1 MTWNNPATAGPPYR
15 WRWAA
20 FAVVLL
26 ASVMDLLDSLVTNI
40 AGPTI
45 RADIGGGPALIQW
58 LGAGYTLAMAAGLI
72 TGGRLGDIYGRKP
85 VFIVGVIGFTVAS
98 VLCASSFS
106 PGMLIGCRVAQG
118 LFGAV
123 MLPQGLGVIKAVF
136 PPQELAKAFG
146 AYGPA
151 MGFSTVLGPVIAG
164 TLIDANLF
172 GSSWRMIFLI
182 NLPLGL
188 VALVGAIKYLPSDR
202 DERAPIKLDLLGTV
216 LASSAAL
223 LVVYP
228 VVQGR
233 SLGWPAWTFVM
244 IAASVVVFGIFGW
257 VETRIHN
264 RGGDPLVVPTLFR
277 KRAFTG
283 GLFTGLAFFTAIVG
297 FSLVFTVFVQI
308 GLGYSPL
315 KAGLTT
321 LPQAV
326 GSVVGF
332 IAAGAGLAAKLGR
345 RMLHLGLVSMT
356 AGVIGTFLTIH
367 YAGTGLTPY
376 DLIPSLLFTGIG
388 LGMFLAPFFDIVLA
402 GVEAGEYGS
411 ASGTL
416 NAVQQFAG
424 ALGIAVVGTVF
435 FGVLGGHVASAV
447 DSHAPALRTQ
457 LSVAGVSSA
466 DQDTILANLHTCEQ
480 DRATASD
487 PAAVPAS
494 CAVLNTA
501 VGKASAEHGPEVGQA
516 VGTTAVKAAK
526 AGFSS
531 AVQETIWTVVGLL
544 AAAFVLGFAL
554 PMKAAQQGDWAN
566 QDWGGQ
572 DDGDGGA
579 GWGGQGG
586 GDGADGENAGAG
598 AGTGTGTGADG
609 KAVPGQSA
617 NEWQQYSGTQNTAD

>member
-1 MTWNNPATAGPPYR
+1 MTWNNPATADPPYR

-98 VLCASSFS
+98 VLCASSAT

-188 VALVGAIKYLPSDR
+188 VALFGAIKYLPGG
-202 DERAPIKLDLLGTV
+202 DERAPIKLDLLGTI

-244 IAASVVVFGIFGW
+244 IGASVAVFGIFGW
-257 VETRIHN
+257 VESRTQR
-264 RGGDPLVVPTLFR
+264 RGGDPLVVPSLFK

-308 GLGYSPL
+308 GLGFSPL

-321 LPQAV
+321 LPQAI
-326 GSVVGF
+326 GSVFGF
-332 IAAGAGLAAKLGR
+332 IAAGAGLATKLGR
-345 RMLHLGLVSMT
+345 RLLHLGLVSMT
-356 AGVIGTFLTIH
+356 VGVIGTFLTIH
-367 YAGTGLTPY
+367 WAGTGVTPW

-402 GVEAGEYGS
+402 GVETGEYGS

-424 ALGIAVVGTVF
+424 ALGVAVLGTVF

-447 DSHAPALRTQ
+447 DHQAPALQSQ
-457 LSVAGVSSA
+457 LTAAGVAPSQTTAIIA
-466 DQDTILANLHTCEQ
+466 DLRTCAH
-480 DRATASD
+480 DRSTASD

-494 CAVLNTA
+494 CGVLNTT
-501 VGKASAEHGPEVGQA
+501 VGQAAAEHGPAVGQA
-516 VGTTAVKAAK
+516 VGTTAEKAAK
-526 AGFSS
+526 EGFSS
-531 AVQETIWTVVGLL
+531 AVQETIWTVVALL

-554 PMKAAQQGDWAN
+554 PKKAAQQEDWAN
-566 QDWGGQ
+566 KDWGAEGGGEGWGATP
-572 DDGDGGA
+572 GDGEA
-579 GWGGQGG
+579 S
-586 GDGADGENAGAG
+586 GDGATD
-598 AGTGTGTGADG
+598 DP
-609 KAVPGQSA
+609 AVPPQTA
-617 NEWQQYSGTQNTAD
+617 DNWQQYSGTQNTAD

>member
-1 MTWNNPATAGPPYR
+1 MTWNNPATADPPHR
-15 WRWAA
+15 RRWAA

-85 VFIVGVIGFTVAS
+85 VFVVGVVGFTVAS
-98 VLCASSFS
+98 VLCASSVS

-136 PPQELAKAFG
+136 PPRELAKAFG

-151 MGFSTVLGPVIAG
+151 MGFSTVLGPVLAG
-164 TLIDANLF
+164 TLIDADLF
-172 GSSWRMIFLI
+172 GSGWRMIFLI

-188 VALVGAIKYLPSDR
+188 VALVGAVKYLPGGDG
-202 DERAPIKLDLLGTV
+202 RAPIRLDLLGTV
-216 LASSAAL
+216 LASGAAL

-233 SLGWPAWTFVM
+233 SLGWPMWTFVM
-244 IAASVVVFGIFGW
+244 IGASVAVFGLFGR
-257 VETRIHN
+257 VESGTHR

-283 GLFTGLAFFTAIVG
+283 GLFAGLAFFTAIIG
-297 FSLVFTVFVQI
+297 FSLVFTVYVQI
-308 GLGYSPL
+308 GLGFSPL

-321 LPQAV
+321 LPQAI
-326 GSVVGF
+326 GSVFGF
-332 IAAGAGLAAKLGR
+332 VAAGAGLAAKLGR
-345 RMLHLGLVSMT
+345 RLLHLGLISMA
-356 AGVIGTFLTIH
+356 AGVLGTFLTIH
-367 YAGTGLTPY
+367 VAGTGVTPW
-376 DLIPSLLFTGIG
+376 DLIPALLFTGIG

-402 GVEAGEYGS
+402 GVESGEYGS

-424 ALGIAVVGTVF
+424 ALGVAVLGTVF
-435 FGVLGGHVASAV
+435 FGVLGGHVAAAV
-447 DSHAPALRTQ
+447 DSRAPALRTQ
-457 LSVAGVSSA
+457 LSAVGVAPGDQDAIVAG
-466 DQDTILANLHTCEQ
+466 LRGCEH
-480 DRATASD
+480 DRATAGD

-494 CAVLNTA
+494 CGRLDAA
-501 VGKASAEHGPEVGQA
+501 VGEAASQHGPAVGRA
-516 VGTTAVKAAK
+516 VGTAAGQAAK
-526 AGFSS
+526 EGFTS
-531 AVQETIWTVVGLL
+531 AVQETIWTVLALL
-544 AAAFVLGFAL
+544 AAAFLLGFL
-554 PMKAAQQGDWAN
+554 VPLKASQQGDRAE

-572 DDGDGGA
+572 GGEIPEPA
-579 GWGGQGG
+579 H
-586 GDGADGENAGAG
+586 ADRE
-598 AGTGTGTGADG
+598 
-609 KAVPGQSA
+609 
-617 NEWQQYSGTQNTAD
+617 QYSGMQNTAD

>member
-1 MTWNNPATAGPPYR
+1 MTWNNPATADPPYR

-20 FAVVLL
+20 FAVVML

-72 TGGRLGDIYGRKP
+72 TGGRLGDVYGRKP
-85 VFIVGVIGFTVAS
+85 VFVVGVVGFTVAS
-98 VLCASSFS
+98 VLCASSVS

-136 PPQELAKAFG
+136 PPAELAKAFG

-151 MGFSTVLGPVIAG
+151 MGFSTVLGPVLAG

-172 GSSWRMIFLI
+172 GSGWRMIFLI

-188 VALVGAIKYLPSDR
+188 AALVGAIKYLPGGE
-202 DERAPIKLDLLGTV
+202 ERAPIRLDLLGTV
-216 LASSAAL
+216 LASGAAL

-233 SLGWPAWTFVM
+233 SLGWPAWTFVL
-244 IAASVVVFGIFGW
+244 IGASVAVFGLFGR
-257 VETRIHN
+257 VESRTQR
-264 RGGDPLVVPTLFR
+264 RGGDPLVVPSLFT

-283 GLFTGLAFFTAIVG
+283 GLCTGLAFFTAIVG

-308 GLGYSPL
+308 GLGFSPL

-326 GSVVGF
+326 GSVFGF
-332 IAAGAGLAAKLGR
+332 VAAGAGLAARLGR
-345 RMLHLGLVSMT
+345 RLLHLGLVSM
-356 AGVIGTFLTIH
+356 AVGVLGTFLTIH
-367 YAGTGLTPY
+367 FAATGVTPW
-376 DLIPSLLFTGIG
+376 DLIPALLFTGIG

-402 GVEAGEYGS
+402 GVEPGEYGS

-424 ALGIAVVGTVF
+424 ALGVAVLGTVF

-447 DSHAPALRTQ
+447 DHQTPALRTR
-457 LSVAGVSSA
+457 LTALGVAPA
-466 DQDTILANLHTCEQ
+466 DQNAIVAALRDCEQ

-487 PAAVPAS
+487 PAAAPAS
-494 CAVLNTA
+494 CGRLNAA
-501 VGKASAEHGPEVGQA
+501 VGKAASQPGPEVGPAVGQA
-516 VGTTAVKAAK
+516 VGSAAGTAAK
-526 AGFSS
+526 RGFTS
-531 AVQETIWTVVGLL
+531 AVQETIWTVLVLL
-544 AAAFVLGFAL
+544 AAAFALGFLL
-554 PMKAAQQGDWAN
+554 PLKAAQQGDWAD
-566 QDWGGQ
+566 QDWDGQ
-572 DDGDGGA
+572 
-579 GWGGQGG
+579 
-586 GDGADGENAGAG
+586 
-598 AGTGTGTGADG
+598 T
-609 KAVPGQSA
+609 AVPQQSPA
-617 NEWQQYSGTQNTAD
+617 EQQQYSGTQNTAD

>member
-98 VLCASSFS
+98 VLCASSGS

-164 TLIDANLF
+164 TLIDWNLW
-172 GSSWRMIFLI
+172 GSSWRLIFLI

-188 VALVGAIKYLPSDR
+188 AALAGAIKYLPDDHR
-202 DERAPIKLDLLGTV
+202 EEREPIRLDLLGTV
-216 LASSAAL
+216 LASGAAL

-257 VETRIHN
+257 VESRTHS

-283 GLFTGLAFFTAIVG
+283 GLFTGLAFFTAVVG

-321 LPQAV
+321 LPQAI
-326 GSVVGF
+326 GSVLGF
-332 IAAGAGLAAKLGR
+332 VVAGAGLAAKLGR
-345 RMLHLGLVSMT
+345 RMLHLGLISMT
-356 AGVIGTFLTIH
+356 AGVIGTFLIIH
-367 YAGTGLTPY
+367 WAGTGLTPY

-388 LGMFLAPFFDIVLA
+388 LGLFLAPFFDIVLA

-424 ALGIAVVGTVF
+424 ALGVAVLGTVF

-447 DSHAPALRTQ
+447 DSQAPALRTQ
-457 LSVAGVSSA
+457 LSAAGVSPGDQATIVA
-466 DQDTILANLHTCEQ
+466 DLRTCEH
-480 DRATASD
+480 DRSTASD

-494 CAVLNTA
+494 CNVLNAA
-501 VGKASAEHGPEVGQA
+501 VGKAASEHGPAVGQA
-516 VGTTAVKAAK
+516 VGTTAGKAAK
-526 AGFSS
+526 DGFSS

-544 AAAFVLGFAL
+544 AVAFVLGFAL

-572 DDGDGGA
+572 GGEGGDGA
-579 GWGGQGG
+579 QNWGGQGG
-586 GDGADGENAGAG
+586 DGDGEQAEAGSDGADGTEN
-598 AGTGTGTGADG
+598 G

-617 NEWQQYSGTQNTAD
+617 KDWQQYSGTQNTAD

>member
-1 MTWNNPATAGPPYR
+1 MTRNNPAPAEHPYR

-72 TGGRLGDIYGRKP
+72 TGGRLGDIYGRKA
-85 VFIVGVIGFTVAS
+85 VFIVGVVGFTAAS
-98 VLCASSFS
+98 VLCASSVS
-106 PGMLIGCRVAQG
+106 PVMLSSFRVAQG

-151 MGFSTVLGPVIAG
+151 MGFSTVLGPVLAG
-164 TLIDANLF
+164 TLIDADVF

-188 VALVGAIKYLPSDR
+188 VALVGAVKYLPGGG
-202 DERAPIKLDLLGTV
+202 ERAPIRLDLLGTV
-216 LASSAAL
+216 LAAGAAL

-233 SLGWPAWTFVM
+233 SLGWPVWTFAM
-244 IAASVVVFGIFGW
+244 IAASMAVFGVFGW
-257 VETRIHN
+257 VESRTQR
-264 RGGDPLVVPTLFR
+264 RGGDPLVVPSLFS

-308 GLGYSPL
+308 GLGFSPL

-321 LPQAV
+321 LPQAI
-326 GSVVGF
+326 GSVVGL

-345 RMLHLGLVSMT
+345 RLLHLGLVSMVVGVVGT
-356 AGVIGTFLTIH
+356 YLTIRAAGVDV
-367 YAGTGLTPY
+367 TPWE
-376 DLIPSLLFTGIG
+376 LIPALLFTGIG

-424 ALGIAVVGTVF
+424 ALGVAVLGTVF
-435 FGVLGGHVASAV
+435 FGVLSGHVASAV
-447 DSHAPALRTQ
+447 DSRTPELRTQ
-457 LSVAGVSSA
+457 LTAAGVVPG
-466 DQDTILANLHTCEQ
+466 DQDAIVADLRRCEH
-480 DRATASD
+480 DRSTASD

-494 CAVLNTA
+494 CGVLTAA
-501 VGKASAEHGPEVGQA
+501 VGNAAAEHGPAVGQA
-516 VGTTAVKAAK
+516 VGVTAERAAK
-526 AGFSS
+526 EGFTS
-531 AVQETIWTVVGLL
+531 AVQETIWIVVGLL
-544 AAAFVLGFAL
+544 AVAFVLGFAL
-554 PMKAAQQGDWAN
+554 PAKAAGAEDWAN

-572 DDGDGGA
+572 
-579 GWGGQGG
+579 
-586 GDGADGENAGAG
+586 ADG
-598 AGTGTGTGADG
+598 
-609 KAVPGQSA
+609 
-617 NEWQQYSGTQNTAD
+617 QQYSGTQNTAH